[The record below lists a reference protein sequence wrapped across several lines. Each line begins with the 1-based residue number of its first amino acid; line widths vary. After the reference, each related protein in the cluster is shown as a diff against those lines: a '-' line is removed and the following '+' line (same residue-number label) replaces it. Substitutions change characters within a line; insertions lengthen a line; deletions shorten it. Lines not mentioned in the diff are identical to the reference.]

1 MFLLLL
7 TEDLV
12 MCNLGFPIPLCA
24 IYGKINFFPLL
35 GFCGIHFFQLWIFA
49 SYDEDSIEKKL
60 EVFDSLLW
68 YYVTVNL
75 YAVSDVGCFC
85 TDNLFWN
92 LGFRASPFQLR
103 ISVR

>member
-1 MFLLLL
+1 MQSRVSYSLMCYLWTDQFLSPF
-7 TEDLV
+7 
-12 MCNLGFPIPLCA
+12 GFLWDP
-24 IYGKINFFPLL
+24 
-35 GFCGIHFFQLWIFA
+35 FFQLWIFA

-92 LGFRASPFQLR
+92 LGFRASPLQLR